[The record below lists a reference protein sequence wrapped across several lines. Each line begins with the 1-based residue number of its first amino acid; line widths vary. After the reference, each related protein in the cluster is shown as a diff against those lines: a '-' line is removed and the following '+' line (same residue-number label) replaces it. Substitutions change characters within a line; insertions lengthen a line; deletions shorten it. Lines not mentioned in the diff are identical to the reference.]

1 MNVNVCV
8 CVCFV
13 PIGVDLVFQ
22 CCTAI
27 SSWSWEGGR
36 NRERERERGKRERE
50 RKKKEREISILH
62 TILAGICTYLGEEIH
77 EEVTKST
84 ERSKHSVHLG
94 LRQTPFP
101 TEKRK
106 HHNLQFQTN
115 CDFRAEKQLL
125 HKHTSE
131 LHAGHIV
138 HLWCTCSGY
147 S

>member
-1 MNVNVCV
+1 MCV
-8 CVCFV
+8 FCTYWGGSGV
-13 PIGVDLVFQ
+13 PVLY
-22 CCTAI
+22 
-27 SSWSWEGGR
+27 SHLKLELGGR
-36 NRERERERGKRERE
+36 EKQRERKKEERERE

-106 HHNLQFQTN
+106 HHNL
-115 CDFRAEKQLL
+115 
-125 HKHTSE
+125 
-131 LHAGHIV
+131 HIPNK
-138 HLWCTCSGY
+138 L
-147 S
+147 